1 MNIIDKSNIDFISKS
16 KFTLFISL
24 GIIIMG
30 IGALIFRGPNL
41 SIDFVG
47 EQLFRFLHQNK

>member
-30 IGALIFRGPNL
+30 IGTLIFRGTKSFN
-41 SIDFVG
+41 
-47 EQLFRFLHQNK
+47 

>member
-1 MNIIDKSNIDFISKS
+1 MNIIDKSNIDVISKS

-30 IGALIFRGPNL
+30 IGTLIFRGPNL
-41 SIDFVG
+41 SIDFV
-47 EQLFRFLHQNK
+47 E